1 MPKPSEF
8 HIGVMEF
15 FSILLPGSLLIAA
28 IIVRW
33 HPQELPQFRPLFA
46 APGASWVAFALS
58 AYTAG
63 HFLFLAASRLDGTLY
78 RPYRALLWSKDDS
91 CYAMATKAREARFAE
106 CTGANEP
113 MNTFAGTK
121 AMLRLKAPAACTDV
135 ERFEAD
141 SKFFRSLVVAIPLSA
156 ALVLPAWVCLA
167 LAAPAAILAVVA
179 YADRRRK
186 STEWAYRYVLVLIRE
201 DAPDGAA
208 ER

>member
-15 FSILLPGSLLIAA
+15 FSILLPGTLLIAA
-28 IIVRW
+28 IAVRW
-33 HPQELPQFRPLFA
+33 HPQDLAQFRPLLA

-63 HFLFLAASRLDGTLY
+63 HFLLLAASRLDGTLY
-78 RPYRALLWSKDDS
+78 HPYRTLIWAKHDS
-91 CYAMATKAREARFAE
+91 CYAMATEARKARFAE
-106 CTGANEP
+106 CTGVNEP
-113 MNTFAGTK
+113 MNTFAWTK
-121 AMLRLKAPAACTDV
+121 AMLRLKAPAACVDV

-156 ALVLPAWVCLA
+156 ALVLPAWICLA
-167 LAAPAAILAVVA
+167 FAAPASILAFVA

-186 STEWAYRYVLVLIRE
+186 STEWGYRYVLVLVRE
-201 DAPDGAA
+201 GEGNRRPS
-208 ER
+208 